1 MRVLWHV
8 VWLCLYRPTPRPF
21 HAWRRFLLRLFGAT
35 IEADTFPYPSARIW
49 APWNLTMLRGSCIAD
64 DVECYSV
71 APIHLGYRA
80 TVSQR
85 AYLCTASHDY
95 RVAGMPLVTAP
106 IRINDDAWITA
117 CAYVGPGITV
127 AEGAIVAA
135 CAVVVKDVP
144 AWTVVGGNPAKHI
157 KSRPQLLASVE
168 LKSQPNS
175 KT

>member
-1 MRVLWHV
+1 MRTLWHV
-8 VWLCLYRPTPRPF
+8 VWLFFYRPTPRPF

-35 IEADTFPYPSARIW
+35 IEAETFPYPSARIW

-64 DVECYSV
+64 DVDCYSV
-71 APIHLGYRA
+71 AEIHLGYRA
-80 TVSQR
+80 TVSQKT
-85 AYLCTASHDY
+85 YLCTASHDY
-95 RVAGMPLVTAP
+95 RVTGMPLVAAP
-106 IRINDDAWITA
+106 IKIGDDAWVTA
-117 CAYVGPGITV
+117 CAYVGPGVTV

-135 CAVVVKDVP
+135 CAVVVTDVP